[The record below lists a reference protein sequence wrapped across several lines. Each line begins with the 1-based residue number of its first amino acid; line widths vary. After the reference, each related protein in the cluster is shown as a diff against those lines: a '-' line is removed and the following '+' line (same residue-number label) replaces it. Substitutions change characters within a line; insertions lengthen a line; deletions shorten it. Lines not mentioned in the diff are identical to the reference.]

1 MVKYSYKV
9 EIMKKF
15 TESISD
21 QNLFGDESLLKDI
34 LVDFED
40 IGMKYEIHYNLQKY
54 NGDDL
59 MSVKSS
65 GWMPGSLNNCWSTKT
80 GKIKGSFSGHERHV
94 KCYIIQFDDY
104 AYEIFVS
111 DAQRI
116 GSKYGTPTKKLY
128 DFFDILKD
136 VQYRIESMGNTLA
149 LCNNI
154 TNESSSG
161 GFKIMILEGKH
172 K

>member
-1 MVKYSYKV
+1 
-9 EIMKKF
+9 MKKF

-34 LVDFED
+34 LIDYVD
-40 IGMKYEIHYNLQKY
+40 IGMTYEIHYNLQKY
-54 NGDDL
+54 HSPATGVNHNDL

-65 GWMPGSLNNCWSTKT
+65 GWMPNSVNDCWNPKT
-80 GKIKGSFSGHERHV
+80 GKVKLSGGDFV

-111 DAQRI
+111 DAQRV
-116 GSKYGTPTKKLY
+116 GSKYGIPDKKFY
-128 DFFDILKD
+128 DFIDISKD
-136 VQYRIESMGNTLA
+136 VQYRIESMGHTFA
-149 LCNNI
+149 LCGDI
-154 TNESSSG
+154 TNETSKG
-161 GFKIMILEGKH
+161 GIKIMILEGKH